1 MRLSAV
7 ALVTAGVVMVGT
19 AGCTATP
26 TESSDGATAQ
36 PPTTNATTAA
46 GLRDPVEGSAL
57 VPDDAGDAST
67 ADIRNVRLTIVGSAL
82 TVVYELTSA
91 PPTAGTALLS
101 VTAVSQ
107 AGNQIRQLGVKW
119 IDGNVQVFVFDSITS
134 KQDNLA
140 AANAGQQGATVT
152 VAFPAS
158 AVAGLGETFEWHAD
172 SNVNGNDVDR
182 APDVDRAKFPE
193 LV

>member
-1 MRLSAV
+1 MRLSTV
-7 ALVTAGVVMVGT
+7 ALVIGGVVIVGA
-19 AGCTATP
+19 AGCTTKP
-26 TESSDGATAQ
+26 TEPDDGATAQ

-46 GLRDPVEGSAL
+46 ALRDPVVGSAS
-57 VPDDAGDAST
+57 VPDDAGDGST
-67 ADIRNVRLTIVGSAL
+67 ADIRHVRLTIEGSAL

-91 PPTAGTALLS
+91 PPTAGTAQLS

-107 AGNQIRQLGVKW
+107 HGDQIRQLGVKW
-119 IDGNVQVFVFDSITS
+119 IDGKPQVFVLDFVTS
-134 KQDNLA
+134 QQDNLA
-140 AANAGQQGATVT
+140 AASARQQGAVVT

-182 APDVDRAKFPE
+182 APDVGRAKFPE